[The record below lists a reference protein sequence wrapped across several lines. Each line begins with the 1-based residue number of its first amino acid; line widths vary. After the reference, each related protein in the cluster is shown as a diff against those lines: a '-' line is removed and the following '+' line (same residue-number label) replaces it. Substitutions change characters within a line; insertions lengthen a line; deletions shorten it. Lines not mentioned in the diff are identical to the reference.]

1 MFKYTL
7 KLSLKAIGA
16 GALLGALLFFV
27 NGRSLSQTKDPR
39 IVTTRQT
46 NSPLLL
52 LSTGVESTN
61 PLEPHYWY
69 SVTNTSEKPVS
80 AYAITQRVSLGPGTP
95 ITSTSFTYL
104 PSANLIL
111 RPHESR
117 QENGGVGKSYPKA
130 PIEITLNVDFVEFVD
145 GTRWGEDLGK
155 SGDRLDG
162 LRSGG
167 QEAIKRYR
175 DVLNLKGVAGL
186 EAAMSDSSFLK
197 PSSEAGRSTD
207 WQDGFRTGVNTVTQ
221 RLISA
226 KTKGGLEGVKS
237 ELDRPLGSKN
247 EGREP

>member
-1 MFKYTL
+1 MLKYTFT
-7 KLSLKAIGA
+7 LSLKAIGA
-16 GALLGALLFFV
+16 GTLLGALLFFV

-39 IVTTRQT
+39 VVTIRQT

-69 SVTNTSEKPVS
+69 SVTNTSDKPVS

-95 ITSTSFTYL
+95 VISTSFTYL
-104 PSANLIL
+104 PSDNLLL

-117 QENGGVGKSYPKA
+117 QENGGVGKTYPKA
-130 PIEITLNVDFVEFVD
+130 PIEITLNVDFVEFAD
-145 GTRWGEDLGK
+145 GTRWGEDSGK

-167 QEAIKRYR
+167 REAIKKYR
-175 DVLNLKGVAGL
+175 DVLDHKGVAGL

-197 PSSEAGRSTD
+197 PSFEAGRSTD
-207 WQDGFRTGVNTVTQ
+207 WQDGFRTGLNIATQ
-221 RLISA
+221 RLVSA
-226 KTKGGLEGVKS
+226 KIKGGLEGVKS
-237 ELDRPLGSKN
+237 ELDKPFDSKDR
-247 EGREP
+247 EREP